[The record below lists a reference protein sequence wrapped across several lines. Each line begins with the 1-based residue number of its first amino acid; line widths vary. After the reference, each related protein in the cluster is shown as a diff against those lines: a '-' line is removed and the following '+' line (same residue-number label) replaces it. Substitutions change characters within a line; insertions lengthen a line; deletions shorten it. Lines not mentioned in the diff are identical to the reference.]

1 MSLRG
6 LAIGLGVIVLAGV
19 GVGGAL
25 AFFSARDDATVA
37 RERGPGEDRPR
48 NARPRVKPGNVLLLY
63 GRAALARPVRSMA
76 WEISGPPDSALA
88 AAGQAVLV
96 RSARGGDIE
105 ILALSATRRLEADSA
120 DDPDLRAFVEFWLG
134 RDTR

>member
-6 LAIGLGVIVLAGV
+6 LAIGLGAVVLAGA

-25 AFFSARDDATVA
+25 AFFAARDDATVA
-37 RERGPGEDRPR
+37 RERGPGEPR
-48 NARPRVKPGNVLLLY
+48 SARARPHVRPGNVLLLY
-63 GRAALARPVRSMA
+63 GQAKHGRPVRALAR
-76 WEISGPPDSALA
+76 EISGPPDSALA

-96 RSARGGDIE
+96 RRARRPGIE
-105 ILALSATRRLEADSA
+105 ILALSDRRRLEADSTA
-120 DDPDLRAFVEFWLG
+120 EPELREFIEFWLG